1 MSVSDPLIK
10 DIKGCVQQFLTLTN
24 SNTPILDNNIY
35 FLHFVQTIEKIFNN
49 GLIRQQNTKFFDRTI
64 DPYSWMSSITKDIN
78 ITSNLTYKTCVDN
91 SRDRRDTHTN
101 CGRFRLLI
109 KYCLSKKCLHIP
121 VEVLVKSEYV
131 SVFYTSDSILGDE
144 ILSEICLS
152 VLRQLS
158 KIPFEL
164 DLQNASFL
172 DLSWCLP
179 QVVAMELVP
188 CKQLGIAVSFSNN
201 KAVIVNV
208 EPDGV
213 AAENGVIK
221 MGDVLDELN
230 DIKINSNSK
239 GRLSLIMRNNK
250 RQPTRLRI
258 VKAYDRSSG
267 QLYGPIQNF
276 LRDLKVDLD
285 SVKKQYEENPNEP
298 CGRQK
303 HRHTRIYG
311 YEVTYLATVDV
322 GELGSVKQVQKA
334 LMILV
339 DAHSL
344 DIQSLRRTD
353 KKACLEIGEI
363 GLKIRDKESGKII
376 LDHPYMKIS
385 SCGNI
390 PVLPKVFG
398 YCAGE
403 QTCDISKTF
412 FCYIFEATS
421 LDDADLILQSI
432 GQGFHRTHYAV

>member
-24 SNTPILDNNIY
+24 SNTPILDNNLY

-49 GLIRQQNTKFFDRTI
+49 GLIRQQNTKFFDRII

-78 ITSNLTYKTCVDN
+78 IASDLTYKTCVDN

-101 CGRFRLLI
+101 SGRFRLLV

-121 VEVLVKSEYV
+121 VEVLVKSEYI

-152 VLRQLS
+152 VLRQVS

-201 KAVIVNV
+201 QAVIVNV

-213 AAENGVIK
+213 AAESGVIK
-221 MGDVLDELN
+221 MGDVLEELN

-239 GRLSLIMRNNK
+239 GRLSLIMRSNK

-267 QLYGPIQNF
+267 QLYGPIQNL
-276 LRDLKVDLD
+276 LRDLKIDLD
-285 SVKKQYEENPNEP
+285 SIRKQYEENSDEP
-298 CGRQK
+298 CRLQN
-303 HRHTRIYG
+303 HRIYG
-311 YEVTYLATVDV
+311 YEVSYLAKVDV

-334 LMILV
+334 LRILA
-339 DAHSL
+339 DTHSP
-344 DIQSLRRTD
+344 DVQSLMRID
-353 KKACLEIGEI
+353 KTASLEIGEI
-363 GLKIRDKESGKII
+363 GLKIRSKETGKII

-390 PVLPKVFG
+390 PVLPKIFG

-403 QTCDISKTF
+403 ETCDISKTF